1 MTTTPISRSSVAAV
15 QLRRPLLRRL
25 LDPCRRLVAFRRQPP
40 LGRILVPGLHVE
52 PPQRTFHGGARRWLT
67 NAQVAVSTGTSGNS
81 SVPNNYEHLALVS
94 GGLDYYGDAG
104 MAPSQPGSEDLG
116 WEKTLDFEPRL
127 PPRVLEPTQRRPRI
141 LQQTDHRH
149 AHAGAPILCPQG
161 IRILLGQHRRDGQPR
176 RRNQPLGY
184 GHRRQ
189 GLHVDAQRQRLLQ
202 QKQDRRTLQRRS
214 GV

>member
-52 PPQRTFHGGARRWLT
+52 PPQRTFHGGAHAAGSPTHRSPSAPVRRVT
-67 NAQVAVSTGTSGNS
+67 S

-104 MAPSQPGSEDLG
+104 MAPSQPG
-116 WEKTLDFEPRL
+116 K
-127 PPRVLEPTQRRPRI
+127 RRPRMGEGSG
-141 LQQTDHRH
+141 LRTSPSTSGSGTDSTSTSNSTTNGPPTCSCR
-149 AHAGAPILCPQG
+149 CPNPMPT
-161 IRILLGQHRRDGQPR
+161 RDTDTTGTTS
-176 RRNQPLGY
+176 
-184 GHRRQ
+184 
-189 GLHVDAQRQRLLQ
+189 A
-202 QKQDRRTLQRRS
+202 
-214 GV
+214 